1 MKQEK
6 VIINGKE
13 YPVVFNLQTILN
25 YEELSGRSF
34 FDDPL
39 KRLQSQISLVFS
51 AIIAADENTSVKA
64 EDFLKADSGKAVTDI
79 INAFTVVMTMA
90 GDFFKTPA
98 VAAKDTEQE
107 EGKEDGADGKNA

>member
-6 VIINGKE
+6 VTINGKE

-25 YEELSGRSF
+25 YEELSDRSF

-79 INAFTVVMTMA
+79 INAFTVVMAMA
-90 GDFFKTPA
+90 GDFFKIPS
-98 VAAKDTEQE
+98 VVENDHKKDN
-107 EGKEDGADGKNA
+107 DGGDGGKNA

>member
-6 VIINGKE
+6 VTINGKE

-25 YEELSGRSF
+25 YEELSDRSF

-79 INAFTVVMTMA
+79 INAFTVVMAMA

-107 EGKEDGADGKNA
+107 EGKEDGDGGKNA